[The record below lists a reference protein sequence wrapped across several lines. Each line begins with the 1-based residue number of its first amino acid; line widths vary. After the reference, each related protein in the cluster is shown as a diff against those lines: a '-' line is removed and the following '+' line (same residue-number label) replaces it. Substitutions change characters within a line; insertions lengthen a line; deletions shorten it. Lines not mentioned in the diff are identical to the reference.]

1 MKFPRIYIAGFMGSG
16 KSTVGRMVA
25 HLFRWPFK
33 DLDDM
38 IASQAGMSIPEI
50 FQKEGEAAFRR
61 MEVETVRRSTEITGV
76 IALGGGTLLNKESR
90 ELLLASGTLVY
101 LRATPETLAS
111 RLQAR
116 TDNRPVLAGKGK
128 LQDRIGAILEERAE
142 IYAMAHW
149 AVDTD
154 KLSPEQVAG
163 IIYNL
168 VMYGLTMDAIDD

>member
-1 MKFPRIYIAGFMGSG
+1 MNFPRIYLAGFMGSG

-33 DLDDM
+33 DLDD
-38 IASQAGMSIPEI
+38 IIVKHAGMTIPEI
-50 FQKEGEAAFRR
+50 FQREGEVTFRR
-61 MEVETVRRSTEITGV
+61 MEVEAVRESTENPGV

-101 LRATPETLAS
+101 LRATPETLTH

-116 TDNRPVLAGKGK
+116 SDNRPILKGEGE

-142 IYAMAHW
+142 IYAIAHW

-154 KLSPEQVAG
+154 KLSPEQAAG